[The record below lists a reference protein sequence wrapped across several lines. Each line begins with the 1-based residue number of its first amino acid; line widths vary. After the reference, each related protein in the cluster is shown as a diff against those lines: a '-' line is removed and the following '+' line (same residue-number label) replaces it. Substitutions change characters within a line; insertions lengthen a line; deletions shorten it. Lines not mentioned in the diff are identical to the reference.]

1 MGKMQRLNL
10 MKNWRIGQKT
20 MASHLLIAC
29 LSIVIATVLC
39 YLFGYQYT
47 RANAIEELERQVT
60 AIAKKES
67 SIQLNDPMLRRSVVE
82 MYQQLTNAAV
92 FFVNRDGE
100 AVYMKRY
107 ASPGMVQAPTP
118 EDAAVPQEQEYSTVE
133 LFDTID
139 RQFVERI
146 LAGETVTAV
155 RRFAF
160 AGGVVVFAG
169 APVTD
174 AGDAVAGGII
184 LAQPVEIM
192 RVISRELG
200 ISLFFAACIAIVL
213 AVILAVCQT
222 RMLVRPVLR
231 MTRVARKMAD
241 GDYNHRIAHT
251 SNDEIG
257 ELGRTLNTL
266 SLRLMETIESL
277 REERD
282 QLELVIGSI
291 GEGILA
297 VDQQMQAVHSNM
309 SFLSM
314 MELES
319 INDIRGNSRKDVA
332 MLVQALRTAMETRE
346 SSRVSLCNPSGRA
359 LLAEVTALSGAEAGR
374 IGAVCLLADVSEAQ
388 RMEQLRRDYVANIS
402 HELRTPLTGIRGMIE
417 PLMDGCVDTEE
428 ERQSCYEVIQK
439 ETARL
444 EKLVGEMLDMSRL
457 QDGRVTVELEPMEL
471 PGILTAAMKN
481 MEPLA
486 REAGVKLAL
495 ETDGSRL
502 ECMGNEDRI
511 VQVLIILM
519 DNAIGFTPKG
529 GQVTVFARCE
539 GGRQVVVGVR
549 DTGCGIEPRDLPL
562 IWERFYKADRS
573 RMRTKGTG
581 LGLSIAKLVVELM
594 GGSISVKSEP
604 GNGSEFSFTLNRP

>member
-1 MGKMQRLNL
+1 MRRLNP
-10 MKNWRIGQKT
+10 MKNWKIGQKT

-60 AIAKKES
+60 VIAKEES
-67 SIQLNDPMLRRSVVE
+67 GAKLIGSDVRVSVVE

-100 AVYMKRY
+100 AVRMKRY
-107 ASPGMVQAPTP
+107 VSPGGVQAPTSGDGAQQP
-118 EDAAVPQEQEYSTVE
+118 EMEYSTVE
-133 LFDTID
+133 LFDAID
-139 RQFVERI
+139 RQFVDRI

-155 RRFAF
+155 RRFVF
-160 AGGVVVFAG
+160 ADGVVVFAG
-169 APVTD
+169 APVVD
-174 AGDAVAGGII
+174 DGGAVDGGII

-192 RVISRELG
+192 RAISRELG
-200 ISLFFAACIAIVL
+200 VSLFFAACISIVL

-222 RMLVRPVLR
+222 RMLVKPVLR
-231 MTRVARKMAD
+231 MIRVARRMAD

-251 SNDEIG
+251 TNDEIG

-297 VDQQMQAVHSNM
+297 VDEKMQAVHCNM

-319 INDIRGNSRKDVA
+319 VDGIHAESREDVA
-332 MLVQALRTAMETRE
+332 MLVQALRSALEACE
-346 SSRVSLCNPSGRA
+346 NSRVSLSNPSGRA
-359 LLAEVTALSGAEAGR
+359 LLAEVTALSGADAGR

-417 PLMDGCVDTEE
+417 PLMDGYVDTEE
-428 ERQSCYEVIQK
+428 ERQSCYEVIQR

-457 QDGRVTVELEPMEL
+457 QDGRVTVELESMEL
-471 PGILTAAMKN
+471 PGILVAAMKS

-486 REAGVKLAL
+486 REAGVELVL

-519 DNAIGFTPKG
+519 DNAIDFTPKG
-529 GQVTVFARCE
+529 GRVTVFARGG

-594 GGSISVKSEP
+594 GGRISVRSEL
-604 GNGSEFSFTLNRP
+604 GSGSEFSFTLNRP

>member
-1 MGKMQRLNL
+1 MRRLNP
-10 MKNWRIGQKT
+10 MKNWKIGQKT

-60 AIAKKES
+60 VIAKKES
-67 SIQLNDPMLRRSVVE
+67 SARLIGSDVRVSVVE

-100 AVYMKRY
+100 AVRMKRY
-107 ASPGMVQAPTP
+107 VSPGGVQSPAAGDGAQQP
-118 EDAAVPQEQEYSTVE
+118 EMEYSTVE
-133 LFDTID
+133 LFDAID
-139 RQFVERI
+139 RQFVDRI

-155 RRFAF
+155 RRFVF
-160 AGGVVVFAG
+160 ADGVVVFAG
-169 APVTD
+169 APVVD
-174 AGDAVAGGII
+174 DGGAVDGGII

-192 RVISRELG
+192 RAISRELG
-200 ISLFFAACIAIVL
+200 VSLFFAACISIVL

-222 RMLVRPVLR
+222 RMLVKPVLR
-231 MTRVARKMAD
+231 MTRVARRMAD

-251 SNDEIG
+251 ANDEIG
-257 ELGRTLNTL
+257 ELVRTLNTL

-297 VDQQMQAVHSNM
+297 VDEKMQAVHCNM

-319 INDIRGNSRKDVA
+319 VDGIHAESREDVA
-332 MLVQALRTAMETRE
+332 MLVQALRSAMEARE
-346 SSRVSLCNPSGRA
+346 NSRVSLSNPSGRA
-359 LLAEVTALSGAEAGR
+359 LLAEVTALSGADAGR

-417 PLMDGCVDTEE
+417 PLMDGYVDTEE
-428 ERQSCYEVIQK
+428 ERQSCYEVIQR

-471 PGILTAAMKN
+471 PGILAAAMKS

-486 REAGVKLAL
+486 REAGVELVL

-519 DNAIGFTPKG
+519 DNAIDFTPKG
-529 GQVTVFARCE
+529 GRVTVFARGG

-594 GGSISVKSEP
+594 GGRISVRSEL
-604 GNGSEFSFTLNRP
+604 GSGSEFSFTLNRP